1 MHDVLNLK
9 ADRLQQQETILGVT
23 SFSEKETFSG
33 VKRLDL

>member
-1 MHDVLNLK
+1 MHIVLNLK

-33 VKRLDL
+33 VKRLDF